1 MNYCNYVNGF
11 AIHHCNGGAVAAR
24 AKVQAVCDGLAAQKN
39 ELPLALNSVLDMIDK
54 ALRSE
59 NRAADV
65 QKDLDQTKA
74 RIKNEKGIGAIG
86 L

>member
-1 MNYCNYVNGF
+1 MCPS
-11 AIHHCNGGAVAAR
+11 R
-24 AKVQAVCDGLAAQKN
+24 LPAQKN
-39 ELPLALNSVLDMIDK
+39 ELPLALNSGGSAFLDMIDK
-54 ALRSE
+54 AVRSE

-86 L
+86 V